1 MIYKLEN
8 QQLEV
13 EINSVGA
20 ELWSIIN
27 KGDNIQHLWQG
38 DKSIWPR
45 RSPILFPHCGRLKG
59 NNYKLEGKDYQLPMH
74 GFARDYEHELVKQSK
89 TSITFVLKSNEET
102 FKMYPYRFKLYTRYE
117 LDNNKLNCSFEV
129 VNSGNDEML
138 FSIGYHTGLM
148 CPFDSTKTIED
159 YSIVFEKEETP
170 VQLFCN
176 AEGLLSGEQ
185 RVYFNKENTIKLN
198 DKFFPTSIILSQL
211 RSDYVSIIEENTGR
225 FARIS
230 IKDFE
235 YVVLWSMPDN
245 VKFICI
251 EPWHGLPDMYNTDGQ
266 FDKKPGIQKINA
278 GEYFTCTQTIEIN
291 R

>member
-1 MIYKLEN
+1 MIYKIEN

-13 EINSVGA
+13 EINSFGA
-20 ELWSIIN
+20 EFWSIIN
-27 KGDNIQHLWQG
+27 KSDQTQHLWQG

-45 RSPILFPHCGRLKG
+45 RSPILFPHCGRLKE
-59 NNYKLEGKDYQLPMH
+59 NIYKLEGKDYHSPMH
-74 GFARDYEHELVKQSK
+74 GFARDYEHELVNQSE
-89 TSITFVLKSNEET
+89 TSVTFILKSNEET
-102 FKMYPYRFKLYTRYE
+102 LKLYPFQFKLYTTYE
-117 LDNNKLNCSFEV
+117 LDNNRLNCSFEV
-129 VNSGNDEML
+129 VNCGNFEMP

-148 CPFDSTKTIED
+148 CPFDSTKAIED

-170 VQLFCN
+170 VELLSN
-176 AEGLLSGEQ
+176 SEGLLSGEQ
-185 RVYFNKENTIKLN
+185 RVYFDKKNIIKLN
-198 DKFFPTSIILSQL
+198 NKLFQSSFILSQL
-211 RSDYVSIIEENTGR
+211 RSDYVSIIENSTGR
-225 FARIS
+225 NVKVN

-278 GEYFTCTQTIEIN
+278 GEHFACTQTIEIN